1 MRLLLDTHLLLWALA
16 DPDRL
21 DATTRSVLE
30 DASNEVLFSAAS
42 LWEIA
47 IKAGLGRVDFTFDP
61 QQVLR
66 AALDTGFVELP
77 VRSAAAVLVAGMP
90 PHHRDPVDRLLI
102 AQAMSEPVR
111 FYTADPVLP
120 AYSEL
125 VTLVRQAGAG

>member
-16 DPDRL
+16 EPDRL
-21 DATTRSVLE
+21 DATTKAVLE

-47 IKAGLGRVDFTFDP
+47 IKAALGRFDFAFDP
-61 QQVLR
+61 QQILR

-77 VRSAAAVLVAGMP
+77 VRSEAAALVAKLQ
-90 PHHRDPVDRLLI
+90 PHHRDPFDRLLI

-111 FYTADPVLP
+111 FYTADPLLP
-120 AYSEL
+120 PYSEL
-125 VTLVRQAGAG
+125 VTFVR